1 VWRPDTVDRISLNHI
16 KLTGIVHPKPR
27 PPRRV
32 AHRLLLAAWLC
43 AGVALAGCGAAP
55 ESPAPRGKVRVAAA
69 ADLNAAFPDLIARFG
84 ASHDV
89 DVSVSYGSSGNF
101 YAQLLNQ
108 APFDMFLSAD
118 VSYPNRLAESGLTLP
133 QSEFTY
139 AIGRIVVWAPGSS
152 ALDVENE
159 GLQVLTQ
166 ASIKHVAIANP
177 EHAPYGR
184 AAVAAMQ
191 SAGVYDR
198 VKPKLVVGE
207 NVAQTMQFVQSGAAE
222 VGIVA
227 LSLALAPNVNDK
239 GRRFDIPAST
249 YPRLEQGGTILKA
262 AADVDAA
269 RAFRGFL
276 LSADGQ
282 AILKQYG
289 FSHPDR

>member
-1 VWRPDTVDRISLNHI
+1 LNHI
-16 KLTGIVHPKPR
+16 KLTGIVHVK
-27 PPRRV
+27 RRSPHF
-32 AHRLLLAAWLC
+32 AARRLLVAVCLC
-43 AGVALAGCGAAP
+43 AGVVLSGCRAEPEAP
-55 ESPAPRGKVRVAAA
+55 ARRGKVRVAAA
-69 ADLNAAFPDLIARFG
+69 ADLNAAFPDLIMRFG

-101 YAQLLNQ
+101 YAQLINE

-118 VSYPNRLAESGLTLP
+118 VSYPNQLAARGLTLP

-139 AIGRIVVWAPGSS
+139 AIGRIVVWAPASS
-152 ALDVENE
+152 TLDVEHE

-207 NVAQTMQFVQSGAAE
+207 NIAQTMQFVQSGAAE

-227 LSLALAPNVNDK
+227 LSLVLAPNVGDK
-239 GRRFDIPAST
+239 GRLFDIPAST
-249 YPRLEQGGTILKA
+249 YPRLEQGGTILKG

-289 FSHPDR
+289 FSLPGR